1 MPGSRP
7 NIFEGVTD
15 YFTELTRL
23 RTLGTH
29 GSQEAERTHA
39 SAWVP
44 VTDIFARG
52 DDLVIRVELAGIDPG
67 DVVLSFSRG
76 ALTISG
82 TRRRELPDDVEFLAQ
97 ERFYGEFRRLITLPK
112 ETRAEQ
118 VSSVL
123 DLGLLE
129 VTVQGALGS
138 AKAPAQRI
146 EVVARSQ
153 EPTAPAVRSD
163 E

>member
-1 MPGSRP
+1 MPGSRH
-7 NIFEGVTD
+7 NVFEGVTD
-15 YFTELTRL
+15 YFSELTRL
-23 RTLGTH
+23 RAVGIH
-29 GSQEAERTHA
+29 GGPEAERTHA

-52 DDLVIRVELAGIDPG
+52 DDLLIRVELAGVDPEE
-67 DVVLSFSRG
+67 VSLSFSRG

-82 TRRRELPDDVEFLAQ
+82 TRHGELPDDVEFLVQ

-118 VSSVL
+118 ISSSL
-123 DLGLLE
+123 DRGLLE
-129 VTVQGALGS
+129 ITVQGALGS
-138 AKAPAQRI
+138 AQAAAQRI
-146 EVVARSQ
+146 EVVARTQ
-153 EPTAPAVRSD
+153 EPSAPAVRSD

>member
-1 MPGSRP
+1 MSGSRP

-23 RTLGTH
+23 RTLGIH
-29 GSQEAERTHA
+29 GGSEAERTHA

-52 DDLVIRVELAGIDPG
+52 DDLVIRVELAGVDPG
-67 DVVLSFSRG
+67 EVALSFSRD

-82 TRRRELPDDVEFLAQ
+82 NRRRELPDGVEFLTQ

-123 DLGLLE
+123 DRGLLE
-129 VTVQGALGS
+129 ITVQGALGS
-138 AKAPAQRI
+138 AQAAAQRI
-146 EVVARSQ
+146 EVVARAQ
-153 EPTAPAVRSD
+153 EPTAPTVRS
-163 E
+163 EE

>member
-1 MPGSRP
+1 MPGPRP

-23 RTLGTH
+23 RTLGIH
-29 GSQEAERTHA
+29 GAPETERTHA

-52 DDLVIRVELAGIDPG
+52 DDLVIRVELAGVDPD
-67 DVVLSFSRG
+67 DVTLSFNRG
-76 ALTISG
+76 ELTISG
-82 TRRRELPDDVEFLAQ
+82 TRGRELPDDVEFLTH
-97 ERFYGEFRRLITLPK
+97 ERYYGEFRRLITLPK
-112 ETRAEQ
+112 DTRAEQ

-123 DLGLLE
+123 DRGLLE
-129 VTVQGALGS
+129 ITVHGALGS
-138 AKAPAQRI
+138 AQASGQRI

-153 EPTAPAVRSD
+153 QPTAPAVRTQ

>member
-7 NIFEGVTD
+7 NVFEGVTD

-23 RTLGTH
+23 RTLGIH
-29 GSQEAERTHA
+29 GGSEAERTHA

-44 VTDIFARG
+44 VTDIFAKG
-52 DDLVIRVELAGIDPG
+52 DDLVIRVELAGVDP
-67 DVVLSFSRG
+67 DEVALSFSRG

-82 TRRRELPDDVEFLAQ
+82 NRRRELPEGIEFLTQ

-123 DLGLLE
+123 DRGLLE
-129 VTVQGALGS
+129 ITVQGALGS
-138 AKAPAQRI
+138 AQAAAQRI

-153 EPTAPAVRSD
+153 EATAPAVQSD